1 MTVGSGRSGPGSGST
16 TRDRILGLLR
26 LRERTAGELASA
38 IGVSPQAIRDQ
49 LRTLEGAG
57 RVEVSRLRRDTGGK
71 PARVYA
77 LTQAGE
83 ETFEKAYGPVLA
95 AVLEALGERLG
106 AEERRAVL
114 EAAGRR
120 LAEAVGS
127 PGSVDP
133 DGGGEARPPVERL
146 GEAATAL
153 NELGG
158 AAEVVEGPPPAIRSD
173 GCPLSGVAR
182 VSPEAC
188 RVAEALVRR
197 LTGLEVRERCDR
209 EGRPRCRF
217 ELAEG

>member
-1 MTVGSGRSGPGSGST
+1 MTDGSGRSGPGPGST

-26 LRERTAGELASA
+26 LGDRTAAELASA

-49 LRTLEGAG
+49 LRTLDGAG
-57 RVEVSRLRRDTGGK
+57 EVEVSRLRRDTGGK

-77 LTQAGE
+77 LTPAGE

-95 AVLEALGERLG
+95 AVLAALGERVG
-106 AEERRAVL
+106 EDDRRAVL

-120 LAEAVGS
+120 LAEAVGA
-127 PGSVDP
+127 PGSEGP
-133 DGGGEARPPVERL
+133 DGGGEGRSPVERL
-146 GEAATAL
+146 AEAAAAL

-182 VSPEAC
+182 ESPEAC
-188 RVAEALVRR
+188 RVAGALVGR

-217 ELAEG
+217 ELAER